1 MVDAELGDLVQP
13 ERGRIHARLYTD
25 PAIFAAEMRRIF
37 FASWVF
43 VAHDSQVPDAGSFR
57 TTIANVPLILT
68 RDHAGAPHAHVDN
81 PAAAELVELARVE
94 AFAGLIF
101 ASFTADVPPLA
112 EHLGL
117 AAPYLEDWAA
127 LAPAGRLEA
136 TGGVWK
142 YAYRGNWKLQLEGS
156 NEGYHPDFLHR
167 IGRLANERN
176 GVPRFEGF
184 AASEARG
191 IDLGGGHSL
200 MEYPPS
206 TASAGS
212 NAPWI
217 DALAPR
223 LGRERAERIVT
234 RPWRMQLFPN
244 LAIAPDQLRVIEPVA
259 VDATEVRQYHMTTVG
274 APASVNR
281 ARVRK
286 HSVFNGPAGYGAPDD
301 VEIFERIQDGC
312 NSLQWPGAL
321 PWVFFNRGVDAE
333 RQGERGERIGHTASE
348 VQQRAIYY
356 AWLRL
361 MRGGVAAAR

>member
-1 MVDAELGDLVQP
+1 MADAELGDLVQP

-43 VAHDSQVPDAGSFR
+43 VAYESQLAQPGAFR
-57 TTIANVPLILT
+57 TIVANVPIIIA
-68 RDHAGAPHAHVDN
+68 RDNDAALRAFVDN
-81 PAAAELVELARVE
+81 PAAAEPAELPRVE

-101 ASFTADVPPLA
+101 AAFSPAVPPLA

-117 AAPYLEDWAA
+117 AAPYLDDWAA

-136 TGGVWK
+136 SGGVWK

-184 AASEARG
+184 AVSEARG

-206 TASAGS
+206 NASAGS

-223 LGRERAERIVT
+223 IGRERAERIVT

-244 LAIAPDQLRVIEPVA
+244 LAIAPDQLRVIDPVG
-259 VDATEVRQYHMTTVG
+259 VDRTEVRQYHMTTAG
-274 APASVNR
+274 APENVNR
-281 ARVRK
+281 ARIRK
-286 HSVFNGPAGYGAPDD
+286 HSVFNGPAGYGSPDD
-301 VEIFERIQDGC
+301 VEIFERIQEGC
-312 NSLQWPGAL
+312 NSLQWSGAL
-321 PWVFFNRGVDAE
+321 EWVFFNRGLDAE
-333 RQGERGERIGHTASE
+333 TRGEDGERIGHTASE
-348 VQQRAIYY
+348 VQQRAIYHQ
-356 AWLRL
+356 WLRA
-361 MRGGVAAAR
+361 MRGGVAAVR